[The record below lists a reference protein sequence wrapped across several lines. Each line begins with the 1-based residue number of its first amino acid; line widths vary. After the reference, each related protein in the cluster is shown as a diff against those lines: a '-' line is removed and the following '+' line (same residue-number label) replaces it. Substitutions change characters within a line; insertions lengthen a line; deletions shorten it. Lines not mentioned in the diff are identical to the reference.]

1 MFAVIASPG
10 VSSRRGSRG
19 LGCFAVVN
27 VPNAYRDARFNQAV
41 DRSSGYRTNSILCVP
56 MKDQFGKV
64 IAAVQVINKLPQRL
78 IGRPAQ
84 IDEYIHAKEGEKLPF
99 SEADVRL
106 AVVFAGLAGLSIERH
121 YLQAQGSWNIFGD

>member
-1 MFAVIASPG
+1 MPLGSGIVGFAVEHG
-10 VSSRRGSRG
+10 
-19 LGCFAVVN
+19 AVVN

-78 IGRPAQ
+78 LGQAAK
-84 IDEYIHAKEGEKLPF
+84 IDEYVHSKEGEKLPF

-106 AVVFAGLAGLSIERH
+106 AVTFAGLAGLAIERH
-121 YLQAQGSWNIFGD
+121 YLQSNREWSIFGD